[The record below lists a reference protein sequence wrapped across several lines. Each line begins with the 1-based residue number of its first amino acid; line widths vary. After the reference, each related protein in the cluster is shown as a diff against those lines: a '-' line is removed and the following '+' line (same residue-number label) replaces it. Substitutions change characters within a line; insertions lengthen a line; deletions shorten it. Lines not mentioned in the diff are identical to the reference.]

1 MTGEK
6 APVRIAIRGFADG
19 ELKFEDRID
28 LAEEAIETLL
38 PALAETHGQALAQ
51 YDLSMIEV
59 QFLDEPDPEQA
70 FFRFGNDPRG
80 MVRPVAVDLDALTG
94 DKRDVD

>member
-28 LAEEAIETLL
+28 LPRRLSKRSF
-38 PALAETHGQALAQ
+38 PAWPRSTRPGAGA
-51 YDLSMIEV
+51 YNLSMIEV

-80 MVRPVAVDLDALTG
+80 MVRPVAVDLDTLTG